1 MGFVAYQ
8 VINSRSSE
16 DTRGKEVEG
25 VQHLVNMG
33 QKQFQNVGENKKIGK
48 IQLVQ
53 QKLTVLKETPTNTIA
68 QDKEKQ

>member
-1 MGFVAYQ
+1 MKYSQIIFTVLLIVGGLACMGFVAYQ

-33 QKQFQNVGENKKIGK
+33 
-48 IQLVQ
+48 
-53 QKLTVLKETPTNTIA
+53 
-68 QDKEKQ
+68 